1 MKRTGHLFDQLT
13 SWPNLC
19 RAAHKARRGKRFR
32 PNVQWFE
39 FHREWQLLQLQR
51 ELTSG
56 SYTPSGYRTFVIYEP
71 KRRLISA
78 APYRDRVVHHAVC
91 NVLEPLF
98 ERGFISD
105 SYACR
110 PAKGNHAAV
119 YRASEFAQRYRYVL
133 KADIRKFFPS
143 VDHQVLLA
151 VVARRIKDPRVMDL
165 LGKIIANTGPQDRPT
180 LLFPGD
186 DLFTPLERPIGLP
199 LGNQT
204 SQFLANVLLDPL
216 DHFIKERLRIQ
227 GYLRYADDL
236 LLFADDKRLLAD
248 ARKRVR
254 RFLAELRL
262 RLHPQKCE
270 ISPTTQA
277 VSFLGFRVF
286 PTHRLLDKRN
296 VLRFRRRLRRM
307 QRDYQDRR
315 IKATQIR
322 QRLVSWFGHAR
333 HGNSDRLIRR
343 LLRQHPFLR
352 HAVRRA
358 TRATPGATAKPSA
371 SCANLSPSPD

>member
-1 MKRTGHLFDQLT
+1 MKRVGHLFEQIT
-13 SWPNLC
+13 SWPNLWL
-19 RAAHKARRGKRFR
+19 AAYKARRGKRAR

-39 FHREWQLLQLQR
+39 FHREWELLRLQR
-51 ELTSG
+51 ELTAG

-110 PAKGNHAAV
+110 AGKGNHAAV
-119 YRASEFAQRYRYVL
+119 HRASEFARRYRYVL

-143 VDHQVLLA
+143 VDHQILLGN
-151 VVARRIKDPRVMDL
+151 VARRIKDQAVMDL
-165 LGKIIANTGPQDRPT
+165 LEKIVANTGPQDRPT
-180 LLFPGD
+180 LVFPGD

-216 DHFIKERLRIQ
+216 DHFIKERLRIA
-227 GYLRYADDL
+227 GYVRYADDL
-236 LLFADDKRLLAD
+236 LLFADDKRRLAD
-248 ARKRVR
+248 ARKEIKQ
-254 RFLAELRL
+254 FLAGLRL
-262 RLHPQKCE
+262 RLHPGKSE
-270 ISPTTQA
+270 IFPVTEGIA
-277 VSFLGFRVF
+277 FLGFRIF

-296 VLRFRRRLRRM
+296 VLRFRRRLRAM
-307 QRDYQDRR
+307 QRDYRRGR
-315 IKATQIR
+315 IKGPQIR
-322 QRLVSWFGHAR
+322 QRLLSWFGHAR
-333 HGNSDRLIRR
+333 HGNTDRLIRR
-343 LLRQHPFLR
+343 LLRQHPF
-352 HAVRRA
+352 VRR
-358 TRATPGATAKPSA
+358 TAA
-371 SCANLSPSPD
+371 EADREARG